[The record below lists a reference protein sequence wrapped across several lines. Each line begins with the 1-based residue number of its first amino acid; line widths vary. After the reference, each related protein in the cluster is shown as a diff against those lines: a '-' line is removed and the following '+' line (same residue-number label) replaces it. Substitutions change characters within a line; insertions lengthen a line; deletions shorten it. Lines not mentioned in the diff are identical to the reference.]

1 VVGGVASG
9 DGGRI
14 GYVPWVPSA
23 SVACGSF
30 VTRYPRLLRGQPLA
44 ETWHFETMGSDPVV
58 SKKRLSETN
67 HELAQ
72 SLASVSILSKKAIK
86 VMLGNNDNGS
96 PSLMSR
102 YLLV

>member
-1 VVGGVASG
+1 MCVVDFIGGIRYIANETMGSDPVVSFFLVVGGVASG

-58 SKKRLSETN
+58 SF
-67 HELAQ
+67 LAR
-72 SLASVSILSKKAIK
+72 
-86 VMLGNNDNGS
+86 G
-96 PSLMSR
+96 
-102 YLLV
+102 